1 MKTAMVHSSSS
12 EGPKEPWY
20 RQPLVW
26 MIIAIPSSAVLMGAV
41 MLSLSISSFD
51 GLVTD
56 DYYKKGKE
64 INRVLERDS
73 YARAYELSATVTLD
87 ASGEVMAELEHEPGL
102 LRPNQIELK
111 FLHRTRSG
119 LDRTVILEAV
129 GSQHY
134 RGRIEPLDKS
144 HWLVQLETENWRING
159 QVTLP
164 DSKIFTLSAQ

>member
-1 MKTAMVHSSSS
+1 MMAVIERSSDPN
-12 EGPKEPWY
+12 EKEPWY

-26 MIIAIPSSAVLMGAV
+26 MIIAIPLSAVFMGAL

-73 YARAYELSATVTLD
+73 YARAYNLSATIIIN

-102 LRPNQIELK
+102 LRPDQVELK

-119 LDRTVILEAV
+119 LDHTVILEAV

-134 RGRIEPLDKS
+134 RGHIEPLEKS
-144 HWLVQLETENWRING
+144 HWLVQLETENWRVNG
-159 QVTLP
+159 QATLP
-164 DSKIFTLSAQ
+164 DSGTITLSAQ

>member
-1 MKTAMVHSSSS
+1 MMAVMEHSSNR

-20 RQPLVW
+20 RQPMVW
-26 MIIAIPSSAVLMGAV
+26 MIIAIPLSAVVMGV
-41 MLSLSISSFD
+41 VLLSLSISSFD

-73 YARAYELSATVTLD
+73 YARAYNLSAKISISSV
-87 ASGEVMAELEHEPGL
+87 GEVIAELAHEPGL
-102 LRPNQIELK
+102 LRPDQIELK

-134 RGRIEPLDKS
+134 RGHIEPLAKS
-144 HWLVQLETENWRING
+144 HWLVQLETENWRVNG
-159 QVTLP
+159 QAILP
-164 DSKIFTLSAQ
+164 DNETITLIAQ

>member
-1 MKTAMVHSSSS
+1 MAHSSNSD
-12 EGPKEPWY
+12 GPKEPWY

-26 MIIAIPSSAVLMGAV
+26 MIIAIPLSAVLMGALL
-41 MLSLSISSFD
+41 LSLSISSFD

-73 YARAYELSATVTLD
+73 YARAYDLSAKVTIS
-87 ASGEVMAELEHEPGL
+87 AGGEVVAALEHEPGL
-102 LRPNQIELK
+102 LRPDQVELK

-119 LDRTVILEAV
+119 LDRSLILEAV

-134 RGRIEPLDKS
+134 RGQIEPLEKS
-144 HWLVQLETENWRING
+144 HWLVQLETEHWRVNG
-159 QVTLP
+159 QATLP
-164 DSKIFTLSAQ
+164 GNETITLIAQ